1 VTKRVADACAEITQT
16 DWNPMSSDQIR
27 AIKQALGNGQK
38 SGHRWLRLPAGLETG
53 FRHDYEREA
62 SGSRL
67 LLFAVATL
75 LIGCTFLYDGWL
87 LGMPQPLRVLTHWI
101 QFAIMIPSVALATLV
116 TLAPRLRRFS
126 APAVVL
132 ASVTCTAGLIAQL
145 SLGHKYGFSVP
156 PQFPLFVVGVTFII
170 ARLRFYYFLPWAVLS
185 VAAAII
191 ADVTVNGASGPE
203 YYEVVASLMLFAL
216 TGLAG
221 YLFEYHARTSWLQN
235 RLLQLLSNLD
245 ALTDLA
251 NRRGF
256 DCVFAELT
264 RHAAREHKTLTVVM
278 LDLDYF
284 KDCNDHHGHE
294 VGDACLR
301 AVGKCLNQ
309 ALRRPLDLGG
319 RLGGEEFCVVWFDT
333 NHADAVKMAEQLRV
347 AIGRTCAQVIG
358 CIGIGV
364 PTASAGCFHA
374 YPEPGTDPA
383 ALLREADRLLYAAKR
398 SGRNQLQ
405 IGTVPTTQNGSSLQ
419 KRQA

>member
-1 VTKRVADACAEITQT
+1 M
-16 DWNPMSSDQIR
+16 NSDQIR

-53 FRHDYEREA
+53 FRRDYEREA
-62 SGSRL
+62 TGARL
-67 LLFAVATL
+67 LLCAVATT

-87 LGMPQPLRVLTHWI
+87 LSMPQPLRELTHWI
-101 QFAIMIPSVALATLV
+101 QFAIMIPSVALAALV
-116 TLAPRLRRFS
+116 TLVPRSRRFS
-126 APAVVL
+126 APAIIL
-132 ASVTCTAGLIAQL
+132 ASVICTAGLIAQVA
-145 SLGHKYGFSVP
+145 LGHKYGFDVP
-156 PQFPLFVVGVTFII
+156 QLFPLFVIGVTFII
-170 ARLRFYYFLPWAVLS
+170 ARLRFYYFLPWAVFS
-185 VAAAII
+185 VVATII
-191 ADVTVNGASGPE
+191 SNVSVNGLTGPV
-203 YYEVVASLMLFAL
+203 YYGNIAALMLFAL

-294 VGDACLR
+294 VGDACLM
-301 AVGKCLNQ
+301 AVGKCINE

-333 NHADAVKMAEQLRV
+333 NHANAVKMAEQLRV
-347 AIGRTCAQVIG
+347 AIGRACIQAIG

-374 YPEPGTDPA
+374 YPEPGTDPS

-398 SGRNQLQ
+398 GGRNQLQ
-405 IGTVPTTQNGSSLQ
+405 IGTVPTTQNGSSQQ

>member
-1 VTKRVADACAEITQT
+1 MRGDNTDRLEADELGL
-16 DWNPMSSDQIR
+16 DLDQIR

-38 SGHRWLRLPAGLETG
+38 SGSRWLRLPAGLETG
-53 FRHDYEREA
+53 FRRDYEREA
-62 SGSRL
+62 TGARL
-67 LLFAVATL
+67 LLFVVATV

-87 LGMPQPLRVLTHWI
+87 LGMPQPMRVLTHWI
-101 QFAIMIPSVALATLV
+101 QFATMIPSVALAALV
-116 TLAPRLRRFS
+116 TLAPLSKRLRRFS
-126 APAVVL
+126 APAIVL
-132 ASVTCTAGLIAQL
+132 ASVTCTAGLIAQVA
-145 SLGHKYGFSVP
+145 LGHKYGFALP
-156 PQFPLFVVGVTFII
+156 QQFPLYVVGVTFII

-185 VAAAII
+185 VAATII
-191 ADVTVNGASGPE
+191 AKVAVTGVTGPG
-203 YYEVVASLMLFAL
+203 YYEIVASLMLFAL

-221 YLFEYHARTSWLQN
+221 YLFEYYARTSWLQN
-235 RLLQLLSNLD
+235 RLLQMLSNLD
-245 ALTDLA
+245 ALTGLA

-256 DCVFAELT
+256 DHMFAELT
-264 RHAAREHKTLTVVM
+264 RHAAREHKTLTVAM

-301 AVGKCLNQ
+301 AVGKCINE

-358 CIGIGV
+358 GIGIGV
-364 PTASAGCFHA
+364 PTASAGCFSA
-374 YPEPGTDPA
+374 CPEPGTDPA

-398 SGRNQLQ
+398 GGRNQLQ
-405 IGTVPTTQNGSSLQ
+405 TGTAPTTQNGSSLQ